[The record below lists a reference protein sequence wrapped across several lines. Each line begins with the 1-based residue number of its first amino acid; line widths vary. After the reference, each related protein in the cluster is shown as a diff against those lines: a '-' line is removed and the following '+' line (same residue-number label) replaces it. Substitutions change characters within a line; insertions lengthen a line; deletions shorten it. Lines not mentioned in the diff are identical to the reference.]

1 MQAQVQQTKT
11 WGKLGRKAA
20 VAALGAMVGVSALG
34 AAPAS
39 AAPASACAQSAVP
52 AAESSAQNSFVAKL
66 NSLRSS
72 KGLGSLAVNTR
83 ITGPSV
89 AWSETMSAQD
99 WLHHARDTGPDD
111 GVEPSQDYVTLVT
124 NVVPNWRRVGENV
137 GVSGMW
143 SWCSQAELDS
153 STQRAVDSLH
163 TAFVNSEGH
172 YRNMVGD
179 FNQVGIGVHIDNDE
193 LWVTVRFAKGD
204 LPQNATVDSATGKYI
219 DSLHR
224 LFLKRSASSAEKQRW
239 ASAVQSGNRSALTAA
254 LAVSDEWAGV
264 RVNDLYKTVLGRN
277 ADAGGRSF
285 WVGQVAA
292 GVRLEDVAAGFY
304 ASEEYF
310 QRKGRTN
317 SAFIEGLYKDI
328 LGRAAD
334 SSGRNYWV
342 LQLHTGKVDRLD
354 AAANFYASVES
365 RRDRVATLYR
375 EILARGTDAAGQA
388 YWADQLLHMGDVVLA
403 TQLAASPE
411 FYQRSTR

>member
-34 AAPAS
+34 AAPAA
-39 AAPASACAQSAVP
+39 AAPTPACAQSAVP
-52 AAESSAQNSFVAKL
+52 AAESSAQDSFVAKL

-89 AWSETMSAQD
+89 SWSETMSAQD
-99 WLHHARDTGPDD
+99 WLHHARDTGADD

-153 STQRAVDSLH
+153 STQRAVNSLH

-179 FNQVGIGVHIDNDE
+179 FNQVGIGVHIDSDE

-204 LPQNATVDSATGKYI
+204 LPQNATVDSASGKYI

-224 LFLKRSASSAEKQRW
+224 LFLKRSATSAEKQRW
-239 ASAVQSGNRSALTAA
+239 ASAVQSGNRAALANA
-254 LAVSDEWAGV
+254 LAVSNEWAGV
-264 RVNDLYKTVLGRN
+264 RINDLYKTVLGRD
-277 ADAGGRSF
+277 ADASGRAY
-285 WVGQVAA
+285 WVNQVAS
-292 GVRLEDVAAGFY
+292 GVRLEDAAAGFY
-304 ASEEYF
+304 AGPEYF
-310 QRKGRTN
+310 NRKGGTN
-317 SAFIEGLYKDI
+317 RAFIEGLYKDI
-328 LGRAAD
+328 LGRTAD
-334 SSGRNYWV
+334 TGGRDYWV
-342 LQLHTGKVDRLD
+342 LKLHTGKIDRL
-354 AAANFYASVES
+354 AAAASFYASIES
-365 RRDRVATLYR
+365 RRDRVTTLYR
-375 EILARGTDAAGQA
+375 EVLGRGTDTAGREYWAGQ
-388 YWADQLLHMGDVVLA
+388 LLNMGDIVLA
-403 TQLAASPE
+403 TQLASSPE
-411 FYQRSTR
+411 FYSRSTR